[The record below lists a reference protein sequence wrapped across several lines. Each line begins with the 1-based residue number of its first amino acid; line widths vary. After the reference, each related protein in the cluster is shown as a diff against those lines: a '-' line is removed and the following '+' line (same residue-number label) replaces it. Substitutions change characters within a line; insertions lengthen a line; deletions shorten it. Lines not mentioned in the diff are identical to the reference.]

1 VQTIEESIRLFNE
14 SWSIYQKIIH
24 NNYMFHREIGDAV
37 RSFAAEYFGERPI
50 SLMDLGC
57 GDSSQTLSA
66 FACCKVQFYQGC
78 DVSTVALELAEQN
91 LNAAGIPH
99 TLDNTDMLEAVAAAE
114 HRFDVIFS
122 SFAMHHLG
130 LQQKEALLKNV
141 SKALKPDGVLI
152 LIDLALAADEDRQT
166 YLDNYLGY
174 AETYWPE
181 MTAGE
186 NLAVRNHATGH
197 DFPEKLN
204 TYSHLAQKAGFARVR
219 HLCQHTWHHV
229 LVLENVSD

>member
-1 VQTIEESIRLFNE
+1 
-14 SWSIYQKIIH
+14 
-24 NNYMFHREIGDAV
+24 MFHREIGETV
-37 RSFAAEYFGERPI
+37 RSFAAEYFGEKPI

-57 GDSSQTLSA
+57 GDASQTIAA
-66 FACCKVQFYQGC
+66 FASCNVQFYQGC
-78 DVSTVALELAEQN
+78 DVSSVALALAEKN
-91 LNAAGIPH
+91 LHAARIPH
-99 TLDNTDMLEAVAAAE
+99 TLEKTDMLEAAAAAD
-114 HRFDVIFS
+114 HGFDVIFS

-141 SKALKPDGVLI
+141 RTALKPDGVLI
-152 LIDLALAADEDRQT
+152 LIDLALEADEDRHT
-166 YLDNYLGY
+166 YLENYLGY
-174 AETYWPE
+174 AETYWLE

-186 NLAVRNHATGH
+186 NLAVRNHAAEH

-204 TYSHLAQKAGFARVR
+204 TYSHLAQQAGFARMR

>member
-1 VQTIEESIRLFNE
+1 MQTIEESIRLFNE
-14 SWSIYQKIIH
+14 SWGIYQKIIH

-37 RSFAAEYFGERPI
+37 RNFAAEYFGERPI

-57 GDSSQTLSA
+57 GDSSQTLAA

-91 LNAAGIPH
+91 LNAAGILH
-99 TLDNTDMLEAVAAAE
+99 NLDNTDMLEAVAAAE

-152 LIDLALAADEDRQT
+152 LIDLALAPDEDRQT

-174 AETYWPE
+174 AETYWLE